1 MFDDVTLAE
10 IDGIAIW
17 LGVPKAALLAVAEV
31 ESGGRLGARVK
42 GRFEPLIRFEGH
54 YFDRLLNDADR
65 VTARKAGLA
74 SPTAGKVRNPRKQA
88 DRWAMLDRAIAINR
102 VAALSSCSWGI
113 GQVMGAHWRRLG
125 FGSADALV
133 ELARS
138 GAAGQVKLMAR
149 FIAHAGLQE
158 TMRMQDWPA
167 FARRYNGPA
176 YAKNQYDL
184 KMEAAYLRWVER
196 MSVPTLPAVTRDAD
210 NEVAPGG
217 DLMFGSRGDGV
228 VRLQKALHRSG
239 YVLVADG
246 IFGLVT
252 DRTVRQFQ
260 RDHLLVANGIIGQQ
274 ERDLLL
280 PLGASL
286 VEPLHRFKGRF
297 SKTFAPIKDS
307 IATGLSFARMK
318 PVSISPGQV
327 ARAALDCIS
336 RNIA

>member
-1 MFDDVTLAE
+1 MFDDATLAE

-31 ESGGRLGARVK
+31 ESGGRLGAKVK

-54 YFDRLLNDADR
+54 YFDRLLNDAER
-65 VTARKAGLA
+65 VIARKAGLA
-74 SPTAGKVRNPRKQA
+74 SPKAGKVRNPRRQA

-158 TMRMQDWPA
+158 TMRMQDWPT

-184 KMEAAYLRWVER
+184 KMEAAYLRWVDRLSE
-196 MSVPTLPAVTRDAD
+196 PILPPVKRDAENNLVPD
-210 NEVAPGG
+210 G
-217 DLMFGSRGDGV
+217 DLMFGSRGGAV

-280 PLGASL
+280 PLDAGLAK
-286 VEPLHRFKGRF
+286 PLRRLKGGL
-297 SKTFAPIKDS
+297 SKTFAPIKNAIFTS
-307 IATGLSFARMK
+307 LSLTKKKA
-318 PVSISPGQV
+318 VSIHPGQV